1 MEKMS
6 KAEHVGWAM
15 LREMYKHS
23 TPPLDLDKFI
33 ASGKGRA
40 DAQGSVP
47 WYRQHVISPVEYN
60 KIKEK
65 HMRSSK
71 LSRYEKEHVIPMMLL
86 MWSPNYTNL
95 QPLTE
100 GEHKKKH
107 RIKIWRRK
115 NVLENLCC
123 GANLKH

>member
-86 MWSPNYTNL
+86 MWSPKEEMKMEREL
-95 QPLTE
+95 FFS
-100 GEHKKKH
+100 H
-107 RIKIWRRK
+107 
-115 NVLENLCC
+115 
-123 GANLKH
+123 